1 MVKRGLTFKVDE
13 DNPMASPVYVTAD
26 QGWTLASC
34 ELSAPVQK
42 TSYIDKPGG
51 DGTWDLSTTMTDGIP
66 RYQNRTLTATLE
78 LSTLD
83 RRTRD
88 ALIRVM
94 VNTLD
99 GRRLRVFLPDDIT
112 YYLVGRVHVARKYSN
127 LAHASVTVT
136 MDCDPWKYNVTQ
148 RAHMYGLTT
157 TASTKTIT
165 NNGGRTVVPTI
176 EVGGEAKLVYGTSSI
191 SLSKGKHRWPE
202 LLLTPGSH
210 QLTVSGSSSLIIS
223 YREAV
228 LE

>member
-1 MVKRGLTFKVDE
+1 MAKRGLTFRVDE

-26 QGWTLASC
+26 IGWTLTSC

-51 DGTWDLSTTMTDGIP
+51 DGAWDLSTTMTDGIP

-83 RRTRD
+83 RLTRD
-88 ALIRVM
+88 SLIRGM

-99 GRRLRVFLPDDIT
+99 GRRLRVLLPDDNT
-112 YYLVGRVHVARKYSN
+112 RYLVGRVHVAKKYSN
-127 LAHASVTVT
+127 LAHASVVVT
-136 MDCDPWKYNVTQ
+136 MDCEPWKYRT
-148 RAHMYGLTT
+148 YTT
-157 TASTKTIT
+157 TNLNGLSSTEITIKVT
-165 NNGGRTVVPTI
+165 NNGGRTVIPTL
-176 EVGGEAKLVYGTSSI
+176 EVAGSAKLTYGTATI
-191 SLSKGKHRWPE
+191 SLTAGKYTWPE
-202 LLLTPGSH
+202 LVLTPGTH
-210 QLTVSGSSSLIIS
+210 ELKASGSSSLVIL